1 VESRR
6 MPGRLLLLVSPWL
19 VTGASITFASS
30 KDSSKSSEPLDDC
43 PVVETQRDLNLTEY
57 VAGGRWYVHQSMAV
71 TYLPKADDFCVTT
84 EYAFIDASHVKVH
97 NYANKG
103 GVNGAVVDSNAN
115 LKILGGICGDVVN
128 ASEPARLSVG
138 PCKLPSWVP
147 GSRGPY
153 WVVAAGPSPARYD
166 WALISGGQP
175 THRAAGGCRTGTGVN
190 DSGLW
195 IFTRKA
201 ARDEAVLQAVR
212 KIAHEKGFD
221 TSVLTDVQQQ
231 GCTYKPGV

>member
-1 VESRR
+1 
-6 MPGRLLLLVSPWL
+6 MP
-19 VTGASITFASS
+19 
-30 KDSSKSSEPLDDC
+30 
-43 PVVETQRDLNLTEY
+43 
-57 VAGGRWYVHQSMAV
+57 
-71 TYLPKADDFCVTT
+71 
-84 EYAFIDASHVKVH
+84 HVQVH

-103 GVNGAVVDSNAN
+103 EVNGDVVDSNEN
-115 LKILGGICGDVVN
+115 LKVLGGICGEVVN

-153 WVVAAGPSPARYD
+153 WVVAAGPSPSRYD

-195 IFTRKA
+195 IFTRET
-201 ARDEAVLQAVR
+201 ARDEAVVQAVR

-221 TSVLTDVQQQ
+221 VSVLTDVQQK
-231 GCTYKPGV
+231 GCTYKPGI